1 MSTLTKA
8 TCGTPPTFDN
18 LKTTWLMRMPRS
30 LRHPPPARRIR
41 RKSSIVELAGG
52 VGLLPGLRDDVPLH
66 GDEARGLRAIS
77 HLGVAEPEVSSG
89 EVVSEPLRL
98 SGGFSATDGGSS
110 STGRAPGDLAE
121 EYLRN
126 GRFSMRDYL
135 DVLESESFRK
145 TKKQRALAWK
155 GHEPPVVHTTLGA
168 YQKGPWTGVTSA
180 TTRHSSLTKYL
191 AAMFRHHCGEEAVFS
206 SMTVAKDLCTDAHKD
221 RFNLRNSRN
230 LVLTVGEFEGG
241 GIWQEGEREGFPS
254 LSVQTSE
261 DKVVKGYVMPIKN
274 AIVKVDPKKLHKT
287 MPWTIIAHTVGQHQ
301 KLDEGHRRELRE
313 CGFVLPEVVG
323 LKTLQGDVEEQR
335 QPDDNV
341 GQCGPMW
348 FPSSSD
354 SEEEKW
360 RCMRARRFIDEE
372 EVLQDLVPP
381 ALKEDF
387 KGVVEVNAAANAY
400 LEQIED
406 RAIVDRLDA
415 SQWFVLCRITEG
427 EEEQHGVECLLETL
441 PSPLKVV
448 YTVALDEVKQYVGRW
463 AEAIHKEADALIKAA
478 ALVPLTPQQQK
489 DLERSG
495 KLVVLPA
502 KGVFT
507 IKPPDVEITVDE
519 KGQPLHPG
527 HPSFFKR
534 KARLV
539 TCGNFQRKQAKED
552 SYAGGCQTDTLRAML
567 AHCAAMGWCLASTDI
582 RNAFILAPIQEEDE
596 PEEEIYALYPPKV
609 FQLAK
614 VQYAL

>member
-1 MSTLTKA
+1 M
-8 TCGTPPTFDN
+8 
-18 LKTTWLMRMPRS
+18 
-30 LRHPPPARRIR
+30 
-41 RKSSIVELAGG
+41 
-52 VGLLPGLRDDVPLH
+52 
-66 GDEARGLRAIS
+66 RAIGR
-77 HLGVAEPEVSSG
+77 LGVAGSEESSG
-89 EVVSEPLRL
+89 EVVSEPCRL
-98 SGGFSATDGGSS
+98 DGDFSATEGGSS
-110 STGRAPGDLAE
+110 STGRVQGDLAQ
-121 EYLRN
+121 EYLRD
-126 GRFSMRDYL
+126 GRFSMRDCL
-135 DVLESESFRK
+135 DVLEGESFRK

-155 GHEPPVVHTTLGA
+155 GNEPPAVHTTLGA
-168 YQKGPWTGVTSA
+168 YQRGPWTGVTSA
-180 TTRHSSLTKYL
+180 TNRHNSLTKYL
-191 AAMFRHHCGEEAVFS
+191 VAMFRHHCGEEAVFS

-254 LSVQTSE
+254 MSVQTSE
-261 DKVVKGYVMPIKN
+261 SKVVKGYVMPVKDT
-274 AIVKVDPKKLHKT
+274 IVKVDPKKLHKT
-287 MPWTIIAHTVGQHQ
+287 MPWAGGPKWTIIAHTVGQHQ
-301 KLDEGHRRELRE
+301 KLDDEHRRDLRE
-313 CGFVLPEVVG
+313 CGFVLPEVVA
-323 LKTLQGDVEEQR
+323 LRTMQDDVEEPR
-335 QPDDNV
+335 QVDDDV
-341 GQCGPMW
+341 GRCGPMW

-354 SEEEKW
+354 SEEENW
-360 RCMRARRFIDEE
+360 RCMWARRLIDEE
-372 EVLQDLVPP
+372 EVLRDLVPP
-381 ALKEDF
+381 TLKEDF
-387 KGVVEVNAAANAY
+387 QSVVEVNEAASAY
-400 LEQIED
+400 LEQKED
-406 RAIVDRLDA
+406 RAIEDRLDA
-415 SQWFVLCRITEG
+415 SQWFVLCRMTEG

-448 YTVALDEVKQYVGRW
+448 YTVALDEVKQYVSRW

-495 KLVVLPA
+495 RLVVLPA

-507 IKPPDVEITVDE
+507 IKPPDVETTVDE
-519 KGQPLHPG
+519 KGQPLPPG

-539 TCGNFQRKQAKED
+539 ICGNFQGKQAKED

-567 AHCAAMGWCLASTDI
+567 AHCAAMGWWLASTDI

-614 VQYAL
+614 VQYALQLWRVDRALGRRGFGEDSATRD